1 NDSTYAIFQDSRG
14 FIWLGTGDGLARYDG
29 YDFDNYWPEPDN
41 PNSLSDSDIRAIVED
56 EQGNLWLG
64 TERGGL
70 NKFDPLTGL
79 FTRYQYDP
87 QNPNSPSDNRI
98 RALALDATGKLW
110 LGNDEMVE
118 AFDPTTETFTHYNN
132 AANDDPNGLTSG
144 SLGNVALG
152 PNEAGVP
159 HSVVW
164 VGVGGGVDRLDP
176 ATGVVTHFQYDPAS
190 AKDAEPSQ
198 VFADSTGLVWL
209 GTPQGLIKF
218 DPTTETFTRYQ
229 NQPPGLTE
237 YTIASVFRDSSG
249 QVWLGIERDGLYQF
263 DPASG
268 QFLHYDKNPSKQ
280 DALLG
285 GSVAV
290 IYQDREGLLWIG
302 THDGVNMLNPAH
314 HQFTSYK
321 HDPDNPN
328 SISQSGIRTMGQD
341 ATGIIWIGSSRGLD
355 RFDRQK
361 QQWTHYEPDPADPN
375 SLGHPDIFDLCI
387 DQADALWIMTDGGMD
402 RFDPAANQFT
412 HYRASAENGL
422 PDKFHHC
429 LIDHHGILWLS
440 TRSDGLYRFDPTT
453 EQAVHYRH
461 NPEDVHSLSLDSLS
475 ALFEDSQG
483 LLWLGTEQGLNR
495 FEPQTGIF
503 TPYLTGISPPLKIN
517 NIREDAAGTLWLATD
532 LGLYNFIPATEAFT
546 RYTMADG
553 LPGSSVSDLEIDRQG
568 RLWLSVNGLTSFEPE
583 HKRFY
588 RYDTTNGLPSDNALR
603 LASYQT
609 PNGEMLFGG
618 AGLLLTFFPEQVHD
632 NDYQPPMVLTE
643 LRLFNQP
650 VTPGTE
656 SLLSQPIWTG
666 FNGDGLTLNYDQN
679 ILSFDFAALSYSG
692 PLKNKYRYKL
702 EGLEANWNEVDSER
716 RVATYTSLPP
726 GNYTLRVQ
734 GTNNG
739 GLWSENEVTLPL
751 VILPPWWQT
760 AWFRGTVGLALLGLA
775 FGAYRLRVRSI
786 EKRTRELEAQ
796 VAARTHELAEKSAQL
811 AASNQE
817 LAVAKEKAE
826 LGSQAKSTFLANMSH
841 ELRTPL
847 NGILGYAQI
856 LNRDPNLTT
865 TQKDGLTI
873 IYKSGQHLLTL
884 INDVLDIAK
893 IEANRLELAP
903 TPLDLPALLDDIATL
918 MGMAAQQK
926 GVHFYYQAGPHLPT
940 IILADEKRLRQVL
953 LNLLGNAVKFTE
965 VGQVT
970 LQVDS
975 RGGNDNDLH
984 AAPYALLYFSV
995 LDTGPGIPADQQ
1007 EKIFQ
1012 PFEQVGDSHQKE
1024 QGTGL
1029 GLVISQQ
1036 LVEQMGG
1043 KIQVESPPPS
1053 PPDSTGTLFWFEA
1066 RFPLGE
1072 AASLA
1077 EPPSPRIV
1085 GYHGPRRRVL
1095 VVDDKSNN
1103 RLVLLN
1109 LLEPLGF
1116 AVDLAENGQ
1125 EAFDSAAQTRPNL
1138 ILMDLVMPVMTG
1150 FEAIAALRQ
1159 TPKLADI
1166 PIITVSASA
1175 MTMDQAQSRVIG
1187 CDDFLAKPVEADKL
1201 YDQLQR
1207 YLNLEW
1213 VYDDQPELDAFQPV
1227 LSNRDFS
1234 EIIPPPQAELEALY
1248 ELARLGNMRSIQEKA
1263 RYLEKLAEPYRPFAQ
1278 TVRTLAEN
1286 LEDEKIII
1294 LIEQYL
1300 EFPETTLTD

>member
-1 NDSTYAIFQDSRG
+1 FLFLALSHPLYAQSGEDTPLGPLRLVHFNRTDGMPNDSTYAIFQDSRG

-29 YDFDNYWPEPDN
+29 YDFDNYWPQPDN

-56 EQGNLWLG
+56 GQGNLWLG

-70 NKFDPLTGL
+70 NKFDPLTGI
-79 FTRYQYDP
+79 FTPYQHDP
-87 QNPNSPSDNRI
+87 ENPNSPSDNRI
-98 RALALDATGKLW
+98 RSLALDATGKLW
-110 LGNDEMVE
+110 LGNDEMVD
-118 AFDPTTETFTHYNN
+118 AFDPTTATFTHYSNA

-144 SLGNVALG
+144 SLGNVTLG
-152 PNEAGVP
+152 PNAAGVP
-159 HSVVW
+159 QSVVW
-164 VGVGGGVDRLDP
+164 VGTSGGLDRLDP
-176 ATGVVTHFQYDPAS
+176 ATGVVTHFQYNPAPAQDS
-190 AKDAEPSQ
+190 EPSR
-198 VFADSTGLVWL
+198 VFADATGLVWL

-218 DPTTETFTRYQ
+218 DPTTATFTRYQ

-237 YTIASVFRDSSG
+237 NTIADIFRDSSG

-263 DPASG
+263 DPTSE

-290 IYQDREGLLWIG
+290 IYQDREGLLWVG

-328 SISQSGIRTMGQD
+328 SISQSGIRAMGQD
-341 ATGIIWIGSSRGLD
+341 STGIIWIGSSRGLD

-375 SLGHPDIFDLCI
+375 SLGNPNIFDLCI
-387 DQADALWIMTDGGMD
+387 DQADVLWIMTDGGMD
-402 RFDPAANQFT
+402 RFNPAANHFT

-429 LIDHHGILWLS
+429 LIDRSGTLWLS

-453 EQAVHYRH
+453 EQADHYRH

-503 TPYLTGISPPLKIN
+503 TPYLTDISPPLKIN

-532 LGLYNFIPATEAFT
+532 SGLYNFMPTTAAFT

-553 LPGSSVSDLEIDRQG
+553 LPGSSVSDVEIDRQG

-588 RYDTTNGLPSDNALR
+588 RYDTTDGLPSDNALR
-603 LASYQT
+603 LVSYQT

-656 SLLSQPIWTG
+656 SLLSQPLWTG
-666 FNGDGLTLNYDQN
+666 FNSDGLTLNYDQN

-692 PLKNKYRYKL
+692 PVKNKYRYKL
-702 EGLEANWNEVDSER
+702 EGLEANWNEVDSKR

-734 GTNNG
+734 GTNNS

-760 AWFRGTVGLALLGLA
+760 PWFRGGVALILLGLA

-786 EKRTRELEAQ
+786 EQRTRELEAQ
-796 VAARTHELAEKSAQL
+796 VAARTQELAEKSAQL
-811 AASNQE
+811 TESNQE
-817 LAVAKEKAE
+817 LAAAKEKAE
-826 LGSQAKSTFLANMSH
+826 LASQAKSTFLANMSH

-856 LNRDPNLTT
+856 LNRDPDLTT
-865 TQKDGLTI
+865 TQ
-873 IYKSGQHLLTL
+873 
-884 INDVLDIAK
+884 
-893 IEANRLELAP
+893 
-903 TPLDLPALLDDIATL
+903 
-918 MGMAAQQK
+918 
-926 GVHFYYQAGPHLPT
+926 
-940 IILADEKRLRQVL
+940 
-953 LNLLGNAVKFTE
+953 
-965 VGQVT
+965 
-970 LQVDS
+970 
-975 RGGNDNDLH
+975 
-984 AAPYALLYFSV
+984 
-995 LDTGPGIPADQQ
+995 
-1007 EKIFQ
+1007 
-1012 PFEQVGDSHQKE
+1012 
-1024 QGTGL
+1024 
-1029 GLVISQQ
+1029 
-1036 LVEQMGG
+1036 
-1043 KIQVESPPPS
+1043 
-1053 PPDSTGTLFWFEA
+1053 
-1066 RFPLGE
+1066 
-1072 AASLA
+1072 
-1077 EPPSPRIV
+1077 
-1085 GYHGPRRRVL
+1085 
-1095 VVDDKSNN
+1095 
-1103 RLVLLN
+1103 
-1109 LLEPLGF
+1109 
-1116 AVDLAENGQ
+1116 
-1125 EAFDSAAQTRPNL
+1125 
-1138 ILMDLVMPVMTG
+1138 
-1150 FEAIAALRQ
+1150 
-1159 TPKLADI
+1159 
-1166 PIITVSASA
+1166 
-1175 MTMDQAQSRVIG
+1175 
-1187 CDDFLAKPVEADKL
+1187 
-1201 YDQLQR
+1201 
-1207 YLNLEW
+1207 
-1213 VYDDQPELDAFQPV
+1213 
-1227 LSNRDFS
+1227 
-1234 EIIPPPQAELEALY
+1234 
-1248 ELARLGNMRSIQEKA
+1248 
-1263 RYLEKLAEPYRPFAQ
+1263 
-1278 TVRTLAEN
+1278 
-1286 LEDEKIII
+1286 
-1294 LIEQYL
+1294 
-1300 EFPETTLTD
+1300 